1 VRSGA
6 SHLALRALAMRLSN
20 GRARRVGTG
29 FGGEVRKNRRDVVAL
44 SELVGMEFFDATILR
59 DQVAAAVIKVDSK

>member
-1 VRSGA
+1 
-6 SHLALRALAMRLSN
+6 MRLSN

-44 SELVGMEFFDATILR
+44 SELVGMEFFDATILL
-59 DQVAAAVIKVDSK
+59 DQVAVAIDMRSK